1 MYLVFSPKNTTFV
14 PDKNRSVMKRF
25 LQMMNLAIIAVV
37 LVAVA
42 GCKEQAQHHQTHTY
56 ATKVVEAENK
66 TLTQEYSATIR
77 GRQDI
82 DIFPQVAG
90 TITKV
95 CVFEGEKVRR
105 GESLFVIDQVPFKAA
120 KQMADANVEAAKAA
134 VATAQ
139 LTADSKQKL
148 YDKGVVSEYELLT
161 AKNMLATCKAQL
173 AQARAAQV
181 NADNN
186 LNYTLVKSPA
196 DGVVG
201 TIPFRVGALVSPQI
215 PQPLTT
221 VSDNS
226 EMYVYFSMNENR
238 LLDLIG
244 VYGSVDKTLKSMPAV
259 SLELSNGKE
268 YAHKGRIESISG
280 VINTSTG
287 SVSLRAVFPNKERM
301 LHSGAS
307 GNIVLPQVFESV
319 IVIPKSATYEVLDQ
333 IYVYKVVDGK
343 AVATR
348 VSVAEVSTT
357 TEYVVTEG
365 LQSGDEIL
373 TEGAALVRNGDQ
385 VK

>member
-1 MYLVFSPKNTTFV
+1 
-14 PDKNRSVMKRF
+14 MKRF

-42 GCKEQAQHHQTHTY
+42 GCKEPAQHHQTHTY
-56 ATKVVEAENK
+56 ATKVVEAESK

-95 CVFEGEKVRR
+95 CVVEGEKVRR

-173 AQARAAQV
+173 AQACAAQV

-244 VYGSVDKTLKSMPAV
+244 AYGSVDKTLASMPAV

-268 YAHKGRIESISG
+268 YACKGRIESISG

-287 SVSLRAVFPNKERM
+287 SVSMRAVFPNKERM

-319 IVIPKSATYEVLDQ
+319 IVVPKSATYEVLDQ

-348 VSVAEVSTT
+348 VAVAEASTT
-357 TEYVVTEG
+357 TEYIVTEG

-373 TEGAALVRNGDQ
+373 IEGAAIVRNGDQ